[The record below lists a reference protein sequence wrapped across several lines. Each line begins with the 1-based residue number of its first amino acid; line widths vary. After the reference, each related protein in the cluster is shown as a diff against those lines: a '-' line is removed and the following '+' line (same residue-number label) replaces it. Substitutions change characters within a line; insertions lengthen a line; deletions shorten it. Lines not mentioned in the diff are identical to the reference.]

1 MEFHKII
8 PFPGLSTRN
17 HLPTWMFRHF
27 ILYRWPCIVWL
38 PCVNHSYIPPYHIQ
52 WLSLG
57 KRNWTHTERK
67 REREKCRICFA
78 IIDLNP
84 ISNPSNGRL
93 LQVLWQ
99 TFGQKLTFTKHR
111 LSHTYARVTKWIFP
125 MNSNEWIEHISLI
138 MMKVERIFFFIQTI
152 FLCLCFFSL
161 YFSLVIFGRCLCVP
175 RLICRQWLMQF
186 STTNCQWSPHTHTH
200 TK

>member
-1 MEFHKII
+1 MNVSTFYFISLALHSLTTVCKPQLHSSISHSMVK
-8 PFPGLSTRN
+8 PGEEELNT
-17 HLPTWMFRHF
+17 
-27 ILYRWPCIVWL
+27 YRE
-38 PCVNHSYIPPYHIQ
+38 
-52 WLSLG
+52 
-57 KRNWTHTERK
+57 KE

-161 YFSLVIFGRCLCVP
+161 YFSLVILGRCLCVP

-186 STTNCQWSPHTHTH
+186 STTNCQ
-200 TK
+200 

>member
-1 MEFHKII
+1 MNVSTFYFISLALHSLTTVCKPQLHSSISHSMVK
-8 PFPGLSTRN
+8 PGEEELNT
-17 HLPTWMFRHF
+17 
-27 ILYRWPCIVWL
+27 YRE
-38 PCVNHSYIPPYHIQ
+38 
-52 WLSLG
+52 
-57 KRNWTHTERK
+57 KE

-138 MMKVERIFFFIQTI
+138 MMKVERIFFFHPNH
-152 FLCLCFFSL
+152 FPVFVLFFSL
-161 YFSLVIFGRCLCVP
+161 FLSCNFWPVFVCASFNMSTMAYAIFNYKLSVIATH
-175 RLICRQWLMQF
+175 
-186 STTNCQWSPHTHTH
+186 SHTE
-200 TK
+200 